1 MMKAAE
7 IVTALEQAQSRL
19 NVARWPLLPIRLIVG
34 FGFFDHGLA
43 KILRG
48 PDHFVQVVGAI
59 GVPAPHFMA
68 WVTILIELIGGLLMM
83 AGALVTP
90 LLAPM
95 AIILLVA
102 TFSVHA
108 QFGFSS
114 IKLLAVTPDGPKFGP
129 PGTETDLLYLAGLA
143 ALLLGGPGPFALD
156 NILHRK
162 LSPEAESR

>member
-1 MMKAAE
+1 MGTAE
-7 IVTALEQAQSRL
+7 IAAAIEELRVRI
-19 NVARWPLLPIRLIVG
+19 NFARWPLLPIRLIVG

-43 KILRG
+43 KLLRG
-48 PDHFVQVVGAI
+48 PDHFVQVVGAL

-68 WVTILIELIGGLLMM
+68 WLTILIELIGGLLMI

-95 AIILLVA
+95 TIILLVA
-102 TFSVHA
+102 IFSVHA

-129 PGTETDLLYLAGLA
+129 PGVETDLLYLAGLA
-143 ALLLGGPGPFALD
+143 ALLLGGPGPLALD
-156 NILHRK
+156 NVLRRK
-162 LSPEAESR
+162 LSTAAPSR

>member
-1 MMKAAE
+1 VAAAE
-7 IVTALEQAQSRL
+7 IVRAIDELRTRL
-19 NVARWPLLPIRLIVG
+19 NFNRWPLLPIRLIVG

-43 KILRG
+43 KLLRG
-48 PDHFVQVVGAI
+48 PDHFVEVVDAI

-68 WVTILIELIGGLLMM
+68 WLTILIELIGGGLMM
-83 AGALVTP
+83 AGAFVTP

-114 IKLLAVTPDGPKFGP
+114 IKLLAVTSEGPKFGP

-156 NILHRK
+156 NVLRRK
-162 LSPEAESR
+162 LAR